1 MHTAIEQPKVNNQIK
16 ATDVRV
22 IGSDGANLGVMTLEI
37 AITRA
42 KSENKDL
49 IEVAGKASPPVC
61 RIMDVGKFKY
71 QKEKEAR
78 AARKKVKEVDVR
90 GVRARINISAH
101 DLERK
106 IRDAEEF
113 LEGGDN
119 IRFDL
124 ILRGREKALPKS
136 FVNERLQQM
145 LNMITVPYKI
155 MEGPKS
161 GPRGLMLTLAPEKHG
176 KNKQSSSKEN
186 QSDSQREGT
195 SPIAKPES
203 L

>member
-1 MHTAIEQPKVNNQIK
+1 M
-16 ATDVRV
+16 RV
-22 IGSDGANLGVMTLEI
+22 IGSDGSNLGVMSLTDAI
-37 AITRA
+37 ARA
-42 KSENKDL
+42 KSEGKDL
-49 IEVAGKASPPVC
+49 IAVAEKANPPVC
-61 RIMDVGKFKY
+61 RVMDLGKFKY
-71 QKEKEAR
+71 QREKEAR

-90 GVRARINISAH
+90 GVRTRLNISPH

-136 FVNERLQQM
+136 FVNEKLQQM
-145 LNMITVPYKI
+145 LSMITVPFKI

-176 KNKQSSSKEN
+176 KNKQSSIKE
-186 QSDSQREGT
+186 SEGDPKREG
-195 SPIAKPES
+195 SSSGPKPES